1 VVSVRYVQ
9 SVTSQLQVSNDK
21 EVCDLCG
28 RDDVGDLL
36 DGLCRLCNPDSHE
49 WLDEQEEQELWNT

>member
-1 VVSVRYVQ
+1 M
-9 SVTSQLQVSNDK
+9 NC
-21 EVCDLCG
+21 ELCG

-49 WLDEQEEQELWNT
+49 WADNEEAEQVEQELWSE